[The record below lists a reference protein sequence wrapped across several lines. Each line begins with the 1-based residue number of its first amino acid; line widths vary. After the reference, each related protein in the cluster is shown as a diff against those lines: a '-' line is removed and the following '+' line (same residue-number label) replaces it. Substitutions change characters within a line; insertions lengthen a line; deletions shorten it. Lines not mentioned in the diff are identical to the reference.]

1 MAIVFISPKKRQRM
15 FFGIMMV
22 SLFFIFIAISLVMF
36 LPELINKN
44 KNIPPDMSFDQPDV
58 VINFKILDSEKVKAL
73 EPFTRLETEFDY
85 IVQDQDDQQMSG
97 TILAATNE
105 DAQKLLEKSGY
116 RVLMLKEVNLGR
128 SEPFVSY

>member
-15 FFGIMMV
+15 F
-22 SLFFIFIAISLVMF
+22 
-36 LPELINKN
+36 
-44 KNIPPDMSFDQPDV
+44 FDQPDV

>member
-73 EPFTRLETEFDY
+73 EPFTRLET
-85 IVQDQDDQQMSG
+85 
-97 TILAATNE
+97 
-105 DAQKLLEKSGY
+105 
-116 RVLMLKEVNLGR
+116 
-128 SEPFVSY
+128 